1 MNPTRALSSK
11 ALVATA
17 ACLAVLALVVP
28 AAQAAFG
35 VSGFSI
41 DTENS
46 SGGFDRQAGSHANLR
61 VRFDFS
67 KDPVS
72 NHVEANVKDI
82 RVALPVGFVG
92 NPNEVKTCPVSR
104 LIQVGDVTLSDCP
117 LEDQI
122 GVATVITGTGT
133 YVSPVFNMVHAS
145 EIPGLFGM
153 NVNGAPVFIEPT
165 IRPGDYGVTGLS
177 AQTSQAER
185 VESIDLTIWGVPADH
200 GTGAPLRRPFLSS
213 PTNCLGPVSFG
224 IEANSWQD
232 PATSSGKVIGADA
245 DGVPFVFTGC
255 YRLGF
260 EPSIVAQPGT
270 HRAHAPAGLNIAFKV
285 PQNEGPDG
293 LASAHVRKVT
303 TSFPQGVTVSTSAV
317 AGLGACSPAQIA
329 LGTNAV
335 PSCPDNSKIGNVTIK
350 SQLLGDPLEGEVVL
364 ASQYDNPF
372 NSIFAIYVFAQ
383 GPGFYLKFP
392 GELHVDKQSG
402 RLTTVFDN
410 LPQLPFEEVN
420 LDFRGGP
427 TAPLTTPDA
436 CGTYRTHSEFT
447 SWASPTPVVFDDPMI
462 IDENCAGGGA
472 FNPVLQAGVANPVA
486 GANSPLTLRIRR
498 EDGEQNLSRL
508 EFVLPEGELAKLK
521 GVEVCPEA
529 QVATGNCAKAA
540 QVGISTT
547 AIGTGAFPLF
557 VPQPG
562 KDPTALYL
570 AGPYKGAPYSLLTK
584 VPAQSGPFDFGDILV
599 RTAIDINP
607 VTTRVI
613 AKSDPL
619 PQILEGVPIQ
629 YRDVRIE
636 VQKPDFTINPT
647 SCEQRAVTTTI
658 TSVNGALAHPSVPS
672 KVGDCGALGFKPSLG
687 FKLSGGNNRGD
698 FQGFTVTFKTRAQDS
713 NLAGVSVTLPHAEF
727 LEQSHIKT
735 VCTRVQFAAKNC
747 PKDSIYGY
755 ASAQTPL
762 LDKKLQGPVYL
773 RSSSHALPDIVAE
786 LNGQFNIELAGR
798 IGAYK
803 GGRIKNTFE
812 VVPDAPVRKFVVKLN
827 GGKQSLLVNSRNLC
841 LEPIRAEVKMI
852 GQNGRRHNESPVVDT
867 GCGKSKHSK
876 SKRKG

>member
-1 MNPTRALSSK
+1 MNRTRALFSK
-11 ALVATA
+11 ALIAGV
-17 ACLAVLALVVP
+17 ACLALAACAAP
-28 AAQAAFG
+28 AAQADLDVSSFG
-35 VSGFSI
+35 IAIDQEGGFS
-41 DTENS
+41 
-46 SGGFDRQAGSHANLR
+46 RQAGAHADLR
-61 VRFDFS
+61 VHLEFAS
-67 KDPVS
+67 SGPS
-72 NHVEANVKDI
+72 AHVEGNLKDLRVDMPPGFVPNPTAIPSCAIGKLI
-82 RVALPVGFVG
+82 RVGEPAM
-92 NPNEVKTCPVSR
+92 
-104 LIQVGDVTLSDCP
+104 SDCP
-117 LEDQI
+117 SEDQV
-122 GVATVITGTGT
+122 GVATVITATGT
-133 YVSPVFNMVHAS
+133 YTSPVFNMRTTDDL
-145 EIPGLFGM
+145 PGLFGL
-153 NVNGAPVFIEPT
+153 NVNGAPVFIEPAV
-165 IRPGDYGVTGLS
+165 RPGDFGITGLS
-177 AQTSQAER
+177 ADTSQAER
-185 VESIDLTIWGVPADH
+185 IESIDLALWGVPFDH
-200 GTGAPLRRPFLSS
+200 GTGAQVRRPFLSAG
-213 PTNCLGPVSFG
+213 TACAGPVSFAVS
-224 IEANSWQD
+224 ANSWQE
-232 PATSSGKVIGADA
+232 PATSSTSTVGTDLG
-245 DGVPFVFTGC
+245 GVPFIYTGC
-255 YRLGF
+255 YRLPF
-260 EPSIVAQPGT
+260 EPTIEAQVGT
-270 HRAHAPAGLNIAFKV
+270 HRAHSPAGLNLAFQV
-285 PQNEGPDG
+285 PQNEGPDA
-293 LASAHVRKVT
+293 LASAHVRKVIST
-303 TSFPQGVTVSTSAV
+303 FPEGVTVSPSAV
-317 AGLGACSPAQIA
+317 AGLGACTPAQVG
-329 LGTNAV
+329 LGSNSP
-335 PSCPDNSKIGNVTIK
+335 PSCPDSSKIGNVRIK
-350 SQLLGDPLEGEVVL
+350 SQLLEKPLEGEVTL
-364 ASQYDNPF
+364 ASQHDNPF
-372 NSIFAIYVFAQ
+372 HSTFAVYILAKAPSV
-383 GPGFYLKFP
+383 YLKIP
-392 GELHVDKQSG
+392 AELNIDKQTG
-402 RLTTVFDN
+402 QLRTILDN
-410 LPQLPFEEVN
+410 LPQLPFEEVR
-420 LDFRGGP
+420 LDLRGGP
-427 TAPLTTPDA
+427 TAPLTTPDV
-436 CGTYRTHSEFT
+436 CGTYNTHSEFFSRASSIPVT
-447 SWASPTPVVFDDPMI
+447 SDNEMI
-462 IDENCAGGGA
+462 INENCGGGGE
-472 FNPVLQAGVANPVA
+472 FKPTLQAGVANAVA
-486 GANSPLTLRIRR
+486 GANSPLTLRVRR
-498 EDGEQNLSRL
+498 EDGEQDLSRL

-619 PQILEGVPIQ
+619 PQTLEGVPIQ

-636 VQKPDFTINPT
+636 VQKPDFTVNPT

-735 VCTRVQFAAKNC
+735 VCTRVQFAAKRC

-755 ASAQTPL
+755 ASAETPL

>member
-1 MNPTRALSSK
+1 MNPTRGLLPK
-11 ALVATA
+11 ALVAA
-17 ACLAVLALVVP
+17 LSCLTIVAVSAP

-35 VSGFSI
+35 VSDFGVS
-41 DTENS
+41 TQNS
-46 SGGFDRQAGSHANLR
+46 FGEFDRQAGNHTNLR
-61 VRFDFS
+61 VLFDFNRNPGG
-67 KDPVS
+67 K
-72 NHVEANVKDI
+72 VEGNVKDI
-82 RVALPVGFVG
+82 RVDLPVGFVG
-92 NPNEVKTCPVSR
+92 NPSEIKSCPVAK
-104 LIQVGDVTLSDCP
+104 LIHVGDVTLSDCP
-117 LEDQI
+117 AEDQI
-122 GVATVITGTGT
+122 GTATVIAKGNT
-133 YVSPVFNMVHAS
+133 YVSAVFNLTHPRES
-145 EIPGLFGM
+145 PGLFGL

-165 IRPGDYGVTGLS
+165 IRPGDYRVTALS
-177 AQTSQAER
+177 AQTSQAEAL
-185 VESIDLTIWGVPADH
+185 ESVDITFWGVPADH
-200 GTGAPLRRPFLSS
+200 GTGALVRRPFLSA
-213 PTNCLGPVSFG
+213 PTSCTGPAQFG

-232 PATSSGKVIGADA
+232 PAASSAKVIGADA

-260 EPSIVAQPGT
+260 EPSIEAQPGT
-270 HRAHAPAGLNIAFKV
+270 HRAHSTAGLNINFKV

-303 TSFPQGVTVSTSAV
+303 TTFPQGVTVSTSAV
-317 AGLGACSPAQIA
+317 AGLAACSPAQIS

-392 GELHVDKQSG
+392 GELHVDRQTG

-486 GANSPLTLRIRR
+486 GANSPLTLRVRR
-498 EDGEQNLSRL
+498 EDGEQDLSRL

-619 PQILEGVPIQ
+619 PQTLEGVPIQ

-636 VQKPDFTINPT
+636 VQKPDFTVNPT

-735 VCTRVQFAAKNC
+735 VCTRVQFAAKRC

-755 ASAQTPL
+755 ASAETPL